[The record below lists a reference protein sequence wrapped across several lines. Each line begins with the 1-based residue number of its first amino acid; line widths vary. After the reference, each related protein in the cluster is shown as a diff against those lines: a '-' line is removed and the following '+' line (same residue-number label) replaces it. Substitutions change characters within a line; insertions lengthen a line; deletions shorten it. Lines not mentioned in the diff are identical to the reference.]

1 MTASTMVDV
10 EAPVLR
16 PALRGAMHR
25 SSVPV
30 AICLTV
36 LLAVRAPTGSALAAV
51 IVYGVCVVAM
61 LTVSGVYH
69 LPSLFTRDRRVL
81 RRLDHSTILLAIA
94 GTYTGVIALAM
105 SGTTAAVLLAVV
117 WSTAGVGIVVRM
129 VWFEAA
135 VAGAVVYLG
144 CGWLALV
151 HPTAFVQAL
160 SPGELSLLAAGGL
173 LYTAGAVIFTLKRPD
188 PWPATFGYHEV
199 WHACVVAAA
208 LCHWVAVYLLA
219 S

>member
-1 MTASTMVDV
+1 MSSATIV
-10 EAPVLR
+10 EPTVLR

-25 SSVPV
+25 SAVPV

-36 LLAVRAPTGSALAAV
+36 LVAGRASTGSARAAV

-69 LPSLFTRDRRVL
+69 LPSLFSRDRRLL

-105 SGTTAAVLLAVV
+105 SGSTAAMLLIVV
-117 WSTAGVGIVVRM
+117 WATAVVGIVVRM
-129 VWFEAA
+129 VWFDAA
-135 VAGAVVYLG
+135 VLGAVVYLG
-144 CGWLALV
+144 TGWLALV
-151 HPTAFVQAL
+151 HPTAFVSSL
-160 SPGELSLLAAGGL
+160 SAVELSLLAAGGL
-173 LYTAGAVIFTLKRPD
+173 LYTTGAVAFAFQRPN
-188 PWPATFGYHEV
+188 PWPATFGFHEV

-208 LCHWVAVYLLA
+208 LCHWIAVYLLA
-219 S
+219 G